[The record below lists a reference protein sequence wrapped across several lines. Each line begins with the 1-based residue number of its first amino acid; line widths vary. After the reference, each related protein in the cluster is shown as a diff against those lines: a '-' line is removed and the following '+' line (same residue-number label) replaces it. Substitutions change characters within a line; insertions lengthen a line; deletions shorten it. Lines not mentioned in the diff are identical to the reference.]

1 MHIGAALKGIPADF
15 DEFSH
20 SHAAAKF
27 HKGEQTS
34 DLDMNKLT
42 DVMKKMPQYMDVKD
56 RYVLHY
62 ETLDEIMKNY
72 KHKKLQ
78 DQGFL

>member
-27 HKGEQTS
+27 HKGE
-34 DLDMNKLT
+34 
-42 DVMKKMPQYMDVKD
+42 
-56 RYVLHY
+56 
-62 ETLDEIMKNY
+62 
-72 KHKKLQ
+72 
-78 DQGFL
+78 